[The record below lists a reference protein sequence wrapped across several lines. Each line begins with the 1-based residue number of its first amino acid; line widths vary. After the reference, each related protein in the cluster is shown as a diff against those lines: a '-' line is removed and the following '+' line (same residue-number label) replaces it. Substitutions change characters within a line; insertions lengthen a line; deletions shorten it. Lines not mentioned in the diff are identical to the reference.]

1 MIIIKTTDI
10 QSEIKI
16 PVLYTKTSLSE
27 RYNIKLENTTTH
39 VCNGFLNV
47 IDNSTSPLYYT
58 FYINTNTLDAGEYE
72 YKVLEQSLLDDMEY
86 EVASGLLR
94 IELHEID
101 TKTNPTEVKTVAY
114 KAQKSAYKAF
124 KN

>member
-47 IDNSTSPLYYT
+47 IDNSNSPLYYT

-72 YKVLEQSLLDDMEY
+72 YKVLDDMEY

>member
-1 MIIIKTTDI
+1 MIIIKTTDV

-27 RYNIKLENTTTH
+27 RYNIKLENTSTH

-47 IDNSTSPLYYT
+47 MDYSTSPLYYT

-72 YKVLEQSLLDDMEY
+72 YRVLDDMEY

-94 IELHEID
+94 IELQEID
-101 TKTNPTEVKTVAY
+101 TKTNHTEVKTVTY
-114 KAQKSAYKAF
+114 KTKKKEYKTFKSKL
-124 KN
+124 

>member
-47 IDNSTSPLYYT
+47 IDNSNSPLYYT
-58 FYINTNTLDAGEYE
+58 FYINTSTLDAGEYE
-72 YKVLEQSLLDDMEY
+72 YKVLDDMEY

-114 KAQKSAYKAF
+114 KAQKSAYKTF